1 LICLQPKVRCLD
13 IESQYFNV
21 SKCPLV
27 IDSEYYK
34 NLVDDTILGHAIV
47 RTDTNEILSRVSNK
61 YAVITHKEVITFA
74 EKLFNNFKLKY
85 SIFDIN
91 TGGYNSNR
99 LYVNYLIS
107 DMDYTIKCNDNTD
120 IYTPFIQV
128 TNSYDAD
135 MRFNLRL
142 GLYRLRC
149 HNYGLLSTKQSTL
162 CVKRHTRNKVSLYD
176 INLDVE
182 KWKQANK
189 LYINQLYRLSN
200 MKLDRIKA
208 LALLRKLISKPDFN
222 KFNIF
227 DLLTVY
233 TNELGNNYYALYN
246 ALTAFYTH
254 IHSNS
259 NAIHVYENGL
269 KVQQHISDKFL
280 GL

>member
-1 LICLQPKVRCLD
+1 MIGLQPKVRCLD
-13 IESQYFNV
+13 IESQYFTVN
-21 SKCPLV
+21 KYPLT
-27 IDSEYYK
+27 IDNDHYK
-34 NLVDDTILGHAIV
+34 NLVDDTVLGYAVI
-47 RTDTNEILSRVSNK
+47 RTDTNKILSRVSNK

-85 SIFDIN
+85 TIFDIN

-107 DMDYTIKCNDNTD
+107 DMDYTIKCNNNTD
-120 IYTPFIQV
+120 TYTPFIQV

-135 MRFNLRL
+135 MRFNLRF
-142 GLYRLRC
+142 GLYRLKC
-149 HNYGLLSTKQSTL
+149 HNYGLLSTKQATT

-176 INLDVE
+176 ININIE
-182 KWKQANK
+182 NWKNVNK

-200 MKLDRIKA
+200 IKLDRIKA
-208 LALLRKLISKPDFN
+208 LAFLRKNIAKPDFN

-233 TNELGNNYYALYN
+233 TQELGNNYYALYN
-246 ALTAFYTH
+246 ALTAYYTH

-259 NAIHVYENGL
+259 DAVHCYENGF
-269 KVQQHISDKFL
+269 KIQQHLADKFL
-280 GL
+280 AM